1 MSTVQAVAH
10 PAKTQKARRRGM
22 SHMAILIVLAILAVV
37 ACYLYMNIKVS
48 AKFPEYA
55 FYIRQPKLW
64 SMLIGAFCIGTASVT
79 FQSVIRNTIVTP
91 CLLGM
96 NSLYSLVNTTVYFFL
111 GTGSF
116 FIYNKYAYFGLNLI
130 IMAILGTAMYGF
142 LFKKTNYNVLYVLLA
157 GTVLANLFG
166 SMQTTMVRIMDPV
179 TYETLLSQ
187 LIAGFDNVNTDI
199 LLMATILSGVVYLV
213 FWRYIRQLDVIC
225 LGKHQAINLGVDYDK
240 SIARILLSVVL
251 LIAIA
256 TACVGPLSFLG
267 LILSNLARQLFRTYR
282 HVYLMIGSFLIGVIL
297 LVGAQLLVEHVF
309 SFSASISVFISIF
322 GGGYFLYLIIKNKG
336 A

>member
-1 MSTVQAVAH
+1 MSTVQSI
-10 PAKTQKARRRGM
+10 AKSLPSRRRGM
-22 SHMAILIVLAILAVV
+22 SNMVMLICLAIV
-37 ACYLYMNIKVS
+37 ALVFCYLYMTINVS
-48 AKFPEYA
+48 AKYPEYA

-64 SMLIGAFCIGTASVT
+64 SMLIAAFCIGTASVA

-96 NSLYSLVNTTVYFFL
+96 NSLYSLINTTVYFFL
-111 GTGSF
+111 GLGSF
-116 FIYNKYAYFGLNLI
+116 FVYNKYAYFSLNLL
-130 IMAILGTAMYGF
+130 IMAIVGTAMYGF

-157 GTVLANLFG
+157 GTVLTNLFG

-179 TYETLLSQ
+179 TYDTLLSQ

-199 LLMATILSGVVYLV
+199 LLMATVLSLLIYVV

-225 LGKHQAINLGVDYDK
+225 LGKNQAINLGVDYDK
-240 SIARILLSVVL
+240 SIGRILLSVVL

-267 LILSNLARQLFRTYR
+267 LILSNLARQMFRTYR
-282 HVYLMIGSFLIGVIL
+282 HFYLMIGSFFIGIIL

-322 GGGYFLYLIIKNKG
+322 GGTYFLYLIVKNKG